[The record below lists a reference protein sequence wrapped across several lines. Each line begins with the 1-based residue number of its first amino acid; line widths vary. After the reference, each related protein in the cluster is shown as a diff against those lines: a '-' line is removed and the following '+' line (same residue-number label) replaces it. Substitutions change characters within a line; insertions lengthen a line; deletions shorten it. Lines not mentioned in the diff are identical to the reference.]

1 MTVGTNSSPEAAG
14 AAEERLR
21 DAPGPVGSA
30 PAADTLRGVPPQAAS
45 RASATPSPRTPAP
58 PRGPAPS
65 PVTGSSAPGGPT
77 AEGSAAGASRAPGGS
92 APGGSAA
99 GSRTTGPSPVP
110 GGSAPG
116 GSALGSSSA
125 AGSGPGFPPAA
136 PGVLDDAPA
145 GDGFGMDPDELPD
158 GLVVAD
164 HTGRVICFNRAAARM
179 TATDP
184 GQALGA
190 RIDRALPLEDLEGR
204 RWWALTDPYGGLA
217 TRRGQPERNL
227 LLPGGREVL
236 VSARYVRSHPT
247 GPLCRL
253 VVTLRGTEARRRTE
267 RSHAE
272 LIATVAHELRSPLTS
287 VKGFTATLL
296 AKWERFT
303 DDQKRLMLE
312 TVDADAN
319 RVTRLI
325 AELLDISRIDS
336 GRLEVRRQPVDIAA
350 AVGRHVQALTAN
362 GQAPERFLVRVSRP
376 LPDCWADPDKIDQI
390 LGNLLENAVR
400 HGDGTVTIDVAPHE
414 KGTAVTV
421 TDEGPGIP
429 EESMGRVFTR
439 FWRGSKR
446 GGTGL
451 GLYIVKGIVEAHGG
465 TITVGRGPGGGAEFR
480 FILPVS
486 APAYLTQ

>member
-1 MTVGTNSSPEAAG
+1 MTVGTDSPAHARSG
-14 AAEERLR
+14 AER
-21 DAPGPVGSA
+21 
-30 PAADTLRGVPPQAAS
+30 
-45 RASATPSPRTPAP
+45 PAP
-58 PRGPAPS
+58 EEPGEPAGPAPD
-65 PVTGSSAPGGPT
+65 
-77 AEGSAAGASRAPGGS
+77 
-92 APGGSAA
+92 
-99 GSRTTGPSPVP
+99 
-110 GGSAPG
+110 
-116 GSALGSSSA
+116 
-125 AGSGPGFPPAA
+125 
-136 PGVLDDAPA
+136 GV
-145 GDGFGMDPDELPD
+145 GIDPDELPD

-164 HTGRVICFNRAAARM
+164 ATGRVVCFNAAASRI
-179 TATDP
+179 TSVP
-184 GQALGA
+184 GGEALGLPLEQ
-190 RIDRALPLEDLEGR
+190 ALPLEDLKGR
-204 RWWALTDPYGGLA
+204 RWWTLTDPYGGLA

-236 VSARYVRSHPT
+236 VSARYVREHPT
-247 GPLCRL
+247 GPVRR
-253 VVTLRGTEARRRTE
+253 VVVSLRGTEARRRTE

-350 AVGRHVQALTAN
+350 AVGRHIQAHTTG
-362 GQAPERFLVRVSRP
+362 GQSPDRFFVRVQP
-376 LPDCWADPDKIDQI
+376 QLPDLWADPDKVDQI

-400 HGDGTVTIDVAPHE
+400 HGEGTVTIEVAPTCATTDGE

-421 TDEGPGIP
+421 SDEGPGIP

-465 TITVGRGPGGGAEFR
+465 TITVGRGPRGGAEFR
-480 FILPVS
+480 FILPVG
-486 APAYLTQ
+486 APAYLA

>member
-1 MTVGTNSSPEAAG
+1 MAVGMSG
-14 AAEERLR
+14 
-21 DAPGPVGSA
+21 
-30 PAADTLRGVPPQAAS
+30 PQATDAAVV
-45 RASATPSPRTPAP
+45 RMDADPDA
-58 PRGPAPS
+58 GPA
-65 PVTGSSAPGGPT
+65 GQG
-77 AEGSAAGASRAPGGS
+77 
-92 APGGSAA
+92 
-99 GSRTTGPSPVP
+99 
-110 GGSAPG
+110 
-116 GSALGSSSA
+116 L
-125 AGSGPGFPPAA
+125 
-136 PGVLDDAPA
+136 
-145 GDGFGMDPDELPD
+145 DPDDLPD

-164 HTGRVICFNRAAARM
+164 ETGRVICFNAAAARITAVPRAAA
-179 TATDP
+179 
-184 GQALGA
+184 LG
-190 RIDRALPLEDLEGR
+190 RPLEHALPLEDLKGR
-204 RWWALTDPYGGLA
+204 RWWELTDPYGGLA
-217 TRRGQPERNL
+217 TRVGQPERNL

-236 VSARYVRSHPT
+236 VSARYVRESPT
-247 GPLCRL
+247 GPVRRL
-253 VVTLRGTEARRRTE
+253 VISLRGTEARRRSE

-312 TVDADAN
+312 TVYADAN

-325 AELLDISRIDS
+325 TELLDISRIDS
-336 GRLEVRRQPVDIAA
+336 GRLELRRQPVDLSA
-350 AVGRHVQALTAN
+350 AVERHIQALTAN
-362 GQAPERFLVRVSRP
+362 GQAPDRFLVRTCQP
-376 LPDCWADPDKIDQI
+376 LPAVWADPDKVDQV

-400 HGDGTVTIDVAPHE
+400 HGEGTVTIEVAPAPAKSDE

-421 TDEGPGIP
+421 SDEGTGIP

-486 APAYLTQ
+486 TPAYMK

>member
-1 MTVGTNSSPEAAG
+1 MTVGTNSAPGAAG
-14 AAEERLR
+14 AAEERFR
-21 DAPGPVGSA
+21 YDAGHPGAGRPDTSADGPGAPGSA
-30 PAADTLRGVPPQAAS
+30 VSAAAAAPDALGFVPPQAG
-45 RASATPSPRTPAP
+45 RTPDREAAGRP
-58 PRGPAPS
+58 ADGPAR
-65 PVTGSSAPGGPT
+65 PG
-77 AEGSAAGASRAPGGS
+77 R
-92 APGGSAA
+92 
-99 GSRTTGPSPVP
+99 
-110 GGSAPG
+110 
-116 GSALGSSSA
+116 
-125 AGSGPGFPPAA
+125 AA
-136 PGVLDDAPA
+136 PDPVI
-145 GDGFGMDPDELPD
+145 DPDELPD

-164 HTGRVICFNRAAARM
+164 HTGHVVCFNRAASRI
-179 TATDP
+179 TAIP
-184 GQALGA
+184 AGQAIGA
-190 RIDRALPLEDLEGR
+190 RIERALPLEDLEGR
-204 RWWALTDPYGGLA
+204 RWWTLTDPYGGLA

-236 VSARYVRSHPT
+236 VSARYVRTHPT
-247 GPLCRL
+247 GPLSRL

-336 GRLEVRRQPVDIAA
+336 GRLEVRRQPVDLAA

-362 GQAPERFLVRVSRP
+362 GQAPERFLVRVSSP

-429 EESMGRVFTR
+429 EESMARVFTR

>member
-1 MTVGTNSSPEAAG
+1 MAVGMSRPRETHAAVVRAREPSGTVG
-14 AAEERLR
+14 
-21 DAPGPVGSA
+21 GP
-30 PAADTLRGVPPQAAS
+30 D
-45 RASATPSPRTPAP
+45 
-58 PRGPAPS
+58 
-65 PVTGSSAPGGPT
+65 
-77 AEGSAAGASRAPGGS
+77 
-92 APGGSAA
+92 
-99 GSRTTGPSPVP
+99 
-110 GGSAPG
+110 
-116 GSALGSSSA
+116 
-125 AGSGPGFPPAA
+125 GSGELGA
-136 PGVLDDAPA
+136 VD
-145 GDGFGMDPDELPD
+145 MSVDPDDLPD

-164 HTGRVICFNRAAARM
+164 ETGRVICFNSAAARITAVPRAAA
-179 TATDP
+179 
-184 GQALGA
+184 LG
-190 RIDRALPLEDLEGR
+190 RSLEHALPLEDLKGR
-204 RWWALTDPYGGLA
+204 RWWTLTDPYGGLA
-217 TRRGQPERNL
+217 TRVGQPERNL

-236 VSARYVRSHPT
+236 VSARYVREHPT
-247 GPLCRL
+247 GPVRR
-253 VVTLRGTEARRRTE
+253 VVISLRGTEARRRNE

-312 TVDADAN
+312 TVDADAG

-336 GRLEVRRQPVDIAA
+336 GRLELRRQPVDLSA
-350 AVGRHVQALTAN
+350 AVERHIQALTAS
-362 GQAPERFLVRVSRP
+362 GQTPDRFLVRTCQP
-376 LPDCWADPDKIDQI
+376 LPAVWADPDKVDQV

-400 HGDGTVTIDVAPHE
+400 HGEGTVTIEVAPAPAKSDE

-421 TDEGPGIP
+421 SDEGPGIP

-486 APAYLTQ
+486 APAYLV

>member
-1 MTVGTNSSPEAAG
+1 MTAGT
-14 AAEERLR
+14 
-21 DAPGPVGSA
+21 
-30 PAADTLRGVPPQAAS
+30 RGV
-45 RASATPSPRTPAP
+45 
-58 PRGPAPS
+58 
-65 PVTGSSAPGGPT
+65 
-77 AEGSAAGASRAPGGS
+77 
-92 APGGSAA
+92 
-99 GSRTTGPSPVP
+99 
-110 GGSAPG
+110 
-116 GSALGSSSA
+116 
-125 AGSGPGFPPAA
+125 
-136 PGVLDDAPA
+136 
-145 GDGFGMDPDELPD
+145 DPDDLPD

-164 HTGRVICFNRAAARM
+164 EDGRVVRFNAAAARI
-179 TATDP
+179 TGLPADT
-184 GQALGA
+184 ALG
-190 RIDRALPLEDLEGR
+190 RPLDQALPLEDLKGR

-217 TRRGQPERNL
+217 IRGGQPERNL
-227 LLPGGREVL
+227 LLPCGDEVL
-236 VSARYVRSHPT
+236 VSARYVRTRPT
-247 GPLCRL
+247 GPVSR
-253 VVTLRGTEARRRTE
+253 VVICIRGTEARRRTE
-267 RSHAE
+267 LSHAE

-312 TVDADAN
+312 TVDADAD

-350 AVGRHVQALTAN
+350 AVGRHVQAYTAA
-362 GQAPERFLVRVSRP
+362 GQPPDRFLVRIQQP
-376 LPDCWADPDKIDQI
+376 LPGLWADPDKIDQV

-400 HGDGTVTIDVAPHE
+400 HGEGTVTIEVAPAEIRSGGDGGGAPGAPGGGATDGTSTE

-421 TDEGPGIP
+421 CDEGPGIP
-429 EESMGRVFTR
+429 EESMSRVFTR

-480 FILPVS
+480 FILPVGT
-486 APAYLTQ
+486 PAFMA

>member
-1 MTVGTNSSPEAAG
+1 MAVGMSRPRETHAAVVRACELPGAAGGPDGSPELEAM
-14 AAEERLR
+14 
-21 DAPGPVGSA
+21 DMSV
-30 PAADTLRGVPPQAAS
+30 
-45 RASATPSPRTPAP
+45 
-58 PRGPAPS
+58 
-65 PVTGSSAPGGPT
+65 
-77 AEGSAAGASRAPGGS
+77 
-92 APGGSAA
+92 
-99 GSRTTGPSPVP
+99 
-110 GGSAPG
+110 
-116 GSALGSSSA
+116 
-125 AGSGPGFPPAA
+125 
-136 PGVLDDAPA
+136 
-145 GDGFGMDPDELPD
+145 DPDDLPD

-164 HTGRVICFNRAAARM
+164 ETGRVICFNSAAARI
-179 TATDP
+179 TAVPRTA
-184 GQALGA
+184 ALGRA
-190 RIDRALPLEDLEGR
+190 LEHALPLEDLKGR
-204 RWWALTDPYGGLA
+204 RWWTLTDPYGGLA
-217 TRRGQPERNL
+217 TRVGQPERNL

-236 VSARYVRSHPT
+236 VSARYVREHPT
-247 GPLCRL
+247 GPVRR
-253 VVTLRGTEARRRTE
+253 VVISLRGTEARRRTE

-312 TVDADAN
+312 TVDADAG

-336 GRLEVRRQPVDIAA
+336 GRLELRRQPVDLSA
-350 AVGRHVQALTAN
+350 AVERHIQAFTAS
-362 GQAPERFLVRVSRP
+362 GQSPDRFLVRTCQP
-376 LPDCWADPDKIDQI
+376 LPAVWADPDKVDQV

-400 HGDGTVTIDVAPHE
+400 HGEGTVTIEVAPAPASDE

-421 TDEGPGIP
+421 SDEGPGIP

-486 APAYLTQ
+486 TPAYLV

>member
-1 MTVGTNSSPEAAG
+1 MTVGTS
-14 AAEERLR
+14 
-21 DAPGPVGSA
+21 GSA
-30 PAADTLRGVPPQAAS
+30 KTHAPLVR
-45 RASATPSPRTPAP
+45 PS
-58 PRGPAPS
+58 
-65 PVTGSSAPGGPT
+65 
-77 AEGSAAGASRAPGGS
+77 
-92 APGGSAA
+92 
-99 GSRTTGPSPVP
+99 
-110 GGSAPG
+110 
-116 GSALGSSSA
+116 
-125 AGSGPGFPPAA
+125 
-136 PGVLDDAPA
+136 DDPEV
-145 GDGFGMDPDELPD
+145 FGIDPDDLPD

-164 HTGRVICFNRAAARM
+164 ESGRVICFNKAAVRI
-179 TATDP
+179 TAVAQAD
-184 GQALGA
+184 ALGHSLD
-190 RIDRALPLEDLEGR
+190 IALPLEDLKGR
-204 RWWALTDPYGGLA
+204 RWWTLTNPYGGLA
-217 TRRGQPERNL
+217 TRVGQPERNL

-236 VSARYVRSHPT
+236 VSARYVRAFPT
-247 GPLCRL
+247 GPVNRL
-253 VVTLRGTEARRRTE
+253 VISLRGTEARRRTE

-336 GRLEVRRQPVDIAA
+336 GRLEVRRQPVDAAA
-350 AVGRHVQALTAN
+350 AVERHVQAHIAS
-362 GQAPERFLVRVSRP
+362 GQSPNRFFVRIGHE
-376 LPDCWADPDKIDQI
+376 LPDLWADPDKIDQV

-400 HGDGTVTIDVAPHE
+400 HGAGTVTIEVAPASAKDDE

-421 TDEGPGIP
+421 SDEGPGIP

-480 FILPVS
+480 FILPVG
-486 APAYLTQ
+486 APAYLT

>member
-1 MTVGTNSSPEAAG
+1 MTVGTRGPRGAHG
-14 AAEERLR
+14 AA
-21 DAPGPVGSA
+21 
-30 PAADTLRGVPPQAAS
+30 PP
-45 RASATPSPRTPAP
+45 PSPTPCAAP
-58 PRGPAPS
+58 EDAED
-65 PVTGSSAPGGPT
+65 PGGL
-77 AEGSAAGASRAPGGS
+77 GG
-92 APGGSAA
+92 
-99 GSRTTGPSPVP
+99 
-110 GGSAPG
+110 
-116 GSALGSSSA
+116 LG
-125 AGSGPGFPPAA
+125 
-136 PGVLDDAPA
+136 L
-145 GDGFGMDPDELPD
+145 DPDDLPD

-164 HTGRVICFNRAAARM
+164 ETGRVICFNAAAARI
-179 TATDP
+179 TAVPRAD
-184 GQALGA
+184 ALGSPLE
-190 RIDRALPLEDLEGR
+190 RALPLEDLEGR
-204 RWWALTDPYGGLA
+204 RWWQLTDPYGGLA

-236 VSARYVRSHPT
+236 VTARYVRTRPT
-247 GPLCRL
+247 GPLRRL
-253 VVTLRGTEARRRTE
+253 VVSLRDTEARRRTE

-336 GRLEVRRQPVDIAA
+336 GRLEVRRQPVDLGA
-350 AVGRHVQALTAN
+350 AVGRHVQAHVAA
-362 GQAPERFLVRVSRP
+362 GQPPERFLVRLQQP
-376 LPDCWADPDKIDQI
+376 LPGLWADPDKIDQV
-390 LGNLLENAVR
+390 LSNLLENAVR
-400 HGDGTVTIDVAPHE
+400 HGEGTVTIEVAAVRLDSTARPDDPARPKHQAE
-414 KGTAVTV
+414 GTAVTV
-421 TDEGPGIP
+421 SDEGPGIP

-465 TITVGRGPGGGAEFR
+465 TITVGRGPAGGAEFR
-480 FILPVS
+480 FTLPV
-486 APAYLTQ
+486 ATPAYLV